1 MKKTKRTLSKALAAI
16 AVSAFLLAFS
26 APSVAQLSASAADD
40 AANFTYDARTITKLL
55 DKKNT
60 TYAPDTKFDFVIS
73 TENDTALHAT
83 TIGTTSVNW
92 KWGGSG
98 DNALISFSNTEK
110 GKFSSSIAF
119 SPSDDDI
126 GKTQLT
132 GTSDIYIN
140 TDLLKPGTTLVPGVY
155 RYKITENINESYEG
169 ITYFITADSVAPAF
183 VQDGTTQERYVYV
196 YVAYIDVQDSSK
208 GLKVTN
214 MTISHATETE
224 GVEVKSDLNWRNEY
238 YTKTYGFH
246 LKKQVTG
253 NSGDQSKP
261 FAFTVS
267 VKSSSS
273 PNEKY
278 RVVFNTT
285 GREPI
290 DIKSGESKTI
300 TLKHNEEVTIWG
312 VTQSD
317 VVSITENDYT
327 GDGYITS
334 YQPDDYFTDDSE
346 EHSNYTFTGHLK
358 NAPTVNNL
366 NAYVYY
372 TNTNNVNVPTGL
384 VRDYAPY
391 ALLVLVAGG
400 AGAGYYAIGRKREE

>member
-1 MKKTKRTLSKALAAI
+1 MKKTKRILSKALAAI
-16 AVSAFLLAFS
+16 AVSTSLLAF
-26 APSVAQLSASAADD
+26 AVPSIAQLSVSAADD
-40 AANFTYDARTITKLL
+40 VNNFLYDARTITKLL

-60 TYAPDTKFDFVIS
+60 TYAPDTEFDFVIS
-73 TENDTALHAT
+73 TENDTALHST
-83 TIGTTSVNW
+83 TVGTTAINW

-98 DNALISFSNTEK
+98 GNALISFSNTEK

-155 RYKITENINESYEG
+155 RYKITENINEAYEG

-183 VQDGTTQERYVYV
+183 VQDKTTQERYVYV

-214 MTISHATETE
+214 MTISHASETE
-224 GVEVKSDLNWRNEY
+224 GIEVKSDLNWRNEY

-253 NSGDQSKP
+253 NSGDQSKS
-261 FAFTVS
+261 FTFTIS
-267 VKSSSS
+267 VTSSSS
-273 PNEKY
+273 ENERY

-285 GREPI
+285 GREAI
-290 DIKSGESKTI
+290 DIKSGETKTI
-300 TLKHNEEVTIWG
+300 TLKHNEEATIWG
-312 VTQSD
+312 VTQND
-317 VVSITENDYT
+317 VVSITESDYT
-327 GDGYITS
+327 SDGYITS

-346 EHSNYTFTGHLK
+346 ENTNYTFTGHLK
-358 NAPTVNNL
+358 QVPTVNNL

-391 ALLVLVAGG
+391 IALITIAGG
-400 AGAGYYAIGRKREE
+400 AGIGYYIIGRKREE